1 LNIWSVLEWL
11 GEVADVAGNVL
22 VSVEGERYDRLH
34 TRSVLYKKAAK
45 TKAEKKAARGGSEL
59 TMKQRVNQGWLFI
72 TRPEWFPQL

>member
-1 LNIWSVLEWL
+1 MMHWQALCPSTIAAPTHCLNIWSVLEWL

-45 TKAEKKAARGGSEL
+45 TKAEKKKASRGGE
-59 TMKQRVNQGWLFI
+59 VNSQ
-72 TRPEWFPQL
+72 